1 MSLISLNQRSCFPGE
16 VVTFTLHVS
25 WKGPK
30 QPGGRD
36 PAQGLCRTAARLL
49 GSFQPRAQGS
59 GEEDSPAQ
67 PCHSA
72 LSHSQGYVAPLT
84 HCWCPGGWQKRTTLT
99 VLPRGT
105 SVGHGGVPARPWL
118 HHSTSQ
124 PQQGCVTG
132 WSREEMIQVQDG
144 AAVVLPA
151 QQHESKEGC
160 KEL

>member
-1 MSLISLNQRSCFPGE
+1 MFLGRGPSSPEDGTQRKACAGRRPGCWDRSS
-16 VVTFTLHVS
+16 HV
-25 WKGPK
+25 P
-30 QPGGRD
+30 
-36 PAQGLCRTAARLL
+36 
-49 GSFQPRAQGS
+49 QGS

-67 PCHSA
+67 PCPSA

-105 SVGHGGVPARPWL
+105 SAGHGGVPAQPWL